1 MDFKHVPS
9 IIAIVK
15 TFKNKPCR
23 KTEIV
28 FSSSNQTK
36 LEIPSQSAWVLFLI
50 NLLYQKG
57 NAFLLSKNLSSY
69 PFGLYLSKLKCC
81 KLILRW
87 EVLLMS
93 VECLPWKCFFA
104 ISNSKSLYRLFFWFS
119 SSLLSIKKGQAR
131 LLSRVIMAGLLDILF
146 GR

>member
-28 FSSSNQTK
+28 FPSSNKTN
-36 LEIPSQSAWVLFLI
+36 LEIPSQSSFLI

-57 NAFLLSKNLSSY
+57 NAFLLSKNTEFLSLWPL
-69 PFGLYLSKLKCC
+69 PFKTEMLQIDFEMG
-81 KLILRW
+81 
-87 EVLLMS
+87 
-93 VECLPWKCFFA
+93 
-104 ISNSKSLYRLFFWFS
+104 S
-119 SSLLSIKKGQAR
+119 SANVS
-131 LLSRVIMAGLLDILF
+131 
-146 GR
+146 